1 MQLSRQ
7 ARLIL
12 LFGWRK
18 KGMEYR
24 ELPHF
29 SLGGLTT
36 RWVVDFNLL
45 LVRRWSIS
53 PTLTTICSGREV
65 TGTHSCCLERISSPS
80 AEAPISRV
88 IRFMSSCC
96 SARMADRGSSFIGG

>member
-1 MQLSRQ
+1 PAVASGYALGWAASIQPGRQ

-12 LFGWRK
+12 LFGCRK

-29 SLGGLTT
+29 SLGGFPP
-36 RWVVDFNLL
+36 RWVVDLSLL
-45 LVRRWSIS
+45 FVRRCSIS

-65 TGTHSCCLERISSPS
+65 TGTHSFFLERISSPS
-80 AEAPISRV
+80 AEAPTNRV
-88 IRFMSSCC
+88 IR
-96 SARMADRGSSFIGG
+96 